1 MVDHVATSYYLSR
14 SSKLFNPFQDY
25 DMKVSNVLMLTVS
38 ALTGVQAMAA
48 EKPTIALVHGAFE
61 DAHIWDGVSAKLH
74 ADGYRVINVDL
85 PGRPSAPMATNLVS
99 SDVYR
104 DTVLKAIDGESQ
116 PVVLVGHSFGG
127 IAVSAVAEAAP
138 AKVKT
143 AVYLAA
149 YLPQDGESML
159 SLAKQDR
166 DSKAGPALR
175 IDEAK
180 GMISVDYAA
189 RADLFANGAPEGLRK
204 VLPDLI
210 IDEPLAPI
218 VTPVKLS
225 AERFGKVDKV
235 YIHTAQ
241 DQVVSPYLQQKM
253 VAATPVRLEFTLNT
267 GHTPFLTDVPGLV
280 SAIEKSAE

>member
-1 MVDHVATSYYLSR
+1 MKTLNSLILTSA
-14 SSKLFNPFQDY
+14 
-25 DMKVSNVLMLTVS
+25 
-38 ALTGVQAMAA
+38 ALIGAQTMAA
-48 EKPTIALVHGAFE
+48 EKPAITLVHGAFE
-61 DAHIWDGVSAKLH
+61 DSHVWDGVSAKLQ
-74 ADGYRVINVDL
+74 ADGYRVINVNL
-85 PGRPSAPMATNLVS
+85 PGRPSSPLAANLVS
-99 SDVYR
+99 GDVYR
-104 DTVLKAIDGESQ
+104 DTVLKAIAGESQ

-127 IAVSAVAEAAP
+127 IAVAAVTEAAP
-138 AKVKT
+138 ARIRT

-166 DSKAGPALR
+166 DSKAGPALH

-218 VTPVKLS
+218 VTPVKLT
-225 AERFGKVDKV
+225 AARFGKVDRV

-241 DQVVSPYLQQKM
+241 DQVVSPYLQEKM
-253 VAATPVRLEFTLNT
+253 IAATPVRLELTLNT
-267 GHTPFLTDVPGLV
+267 GHTPFLTDVSGLV
-280 SAIEKSAE
+280 SAIEQAAK

>member
-1 MVDHVATSYYLSR
+1 MKALNTLILTSA
-14 SSKLFNPFQDY
+14 
-25 DMKVSNVLMLTVS
+25 
-38 ALTGVQAMAA
+38 ALIGGQAMAA
-48 EKPTIALVHGAFE
+48 EKPAITFVHGAFE
-61 DAHIWDGVSAKLH
+61 DAHIWDGVSAKLQ
-74 ADGYRVINVDL
+74 ADGYRVINVNL
-85 PGRPSAPMATNLVS
+85 PGRPSSPLAPNLVS
-99 SDVYR
+99 GDLYR
-104 DTVLKAIDGESQ
+104 DTVLKAIAGETQ

-166 DSKAGPALR
+166 DSKAGPALK

-180 GMISVDYAA
+180 GMISVNYAA

-210 IDEPLAPI
+210 IDEPLGPI
-218 VTPVKLS
+218 ATPVHLT
-225 AERFGKVDKV
+225 AARFGKVDKV
-235 YIHTAQ
+235 YIHTTQ

-253 VAATPVRLEFTLNT
+253 VAATPVRLEVTLNT

-280 SAIEKSAE
+280 AGIEQAAK

>member
-1 MVDHVATSYYLSR
+1 MKTLNILLMTSAA
-14 SSKLFNPFQDY
+14 FF
-25 DMKVSNVLMLTVS
+25 
-38 ALTGVQAMAA
+38 GVQAMAA
-48 EKPTIALVHGAFE
+48 EKPAIALVHGAFE
-61 DAHIWDGVSAKLH
+61 DAHIWDGVSAKLK
-74 ADGYRVINVDL
+74 ADGYRVISVDL
-85 PGRPSAPMATNLVS
+85 PGRPSAPMAANLVS
-99 SDVYR
+99 NDVYR
-104 DTVLKAIDGESQ
+104 DTVLKAIDGESH

-127 IAVSAVAEAAP
+127 IAVSTVAEAAP

-166 DSKAGPALR
+166 DSKAGPALK

-180 GMISVDYAA
+180 GMISVNYAA

-218 VTPVKLS
+218 VTPVKLT
-225 AERFGKVDKV
+225 AQRFGKVDKV

-267 GHTPFLTDVPGLV
+267 GHTPFLTDVSGLV
-280 SAIEKSAE
+280 AAIENSAE

>member
-1 MVDHVATSYYLSR
+1 MAAWGHEVYHGFHGLHLINLI
-14 SSKLFNPFQDY
+14 KEH
-25 DMKVSNVLMLTVS
+25 DMNVLNSVILTS
-38 ALTGVQAMAA
+38 AALIGGSAMAA
-48 EKPTIALVHGAFE
+48 EKPAITLVHGAFE
-61 DAHIWDGVSAKLH
+61 DAHVWDGVGAKLQ
-74 ADGYRVINVDL
+74 ADGYRVINVNL
-85 PGRPSAPMATNLVS
+85 PGRPSLPMEPNLVS
-99 SDVYR
+99 ADVYR
-104 DTVLKAIDGESQ
+104 DAVLKAIAGETQ

-127 IAVSAVAEAAP
+127 IAVSNVAEAAP
-138 AKVKT
+138 EKIKT

-149 YLPQDGESML
+149 YLPRDGESML

-166 DSKAGPALR
+166 DSKAGPALQ

-180 GMISVDYAA
+180 GMIAVNYAA

-210 IDEPLAPI
+210 LDEPLAPI
-218 VTPVKLS
+218 TIPVKLT
-225 AERFGKVDKV
+225 AARFGKVDKV

-241 DQVVSPYLQQKM
+241 DNVVSPYLQQKM

-280 SAIEKSAE
+280 SAIEQAAK

>member
-1 MVDHVATSYYLSR
+1 
-14 SSKLFNPFQDY
+14 
-25 DMKVSNVLMLTVS
+25 MKALNVLMLAS
-38 ALTGVQAMAA
+38 AAILGGNAMAA
-48 EKPTIALVHGAFE
+48 EKPAITLVHGAFE
-61 DAHIWDGVSAKLH
+61 DSHVWDRVSAKLQ
-74 ADGYRVINVDL
+74 ADGYRVINVNL
-85 PGRPSAPMATNLVS
+85 PGRPSAPMAPNLVS
-99 SDVYR
+99 NDVYR
-104 DTVLKAIDGESQ
+104 DVVLKAISGEAK

-127 IAVSAVAEAAP
+127 IAVTNVAEAAP
-138 AKVKT
+138 EKIKT

-149 YLPQDGESML
+149 FLPQNGESML

-166 DSKAGPALR
+166 DSKAGPALH

-180 GMISVDYAA
+180 GMISVNYAA

-210 IDEPLAPI
+210 IDEPVGPI
-218 VTPVKLS
+218 VTPVKVTP
-225 AERFGKVDKV
+225 ARFGKVDKA

-253 VAATPVRLEFTLNT
+253 VEATPVRLQFTLNT
-267 GHTPFLTDVPGLV
+267 GHTPFLTDVAGLV

>member
-1 MVDHVATSYYLSR
+1 
-14 SSKLFNPFQDY
+14 
-25 DMKVSNVLMLTVS
+25 MKALNVLILAS
-38 ALTGVQAMAA
+38 ATAMGANAMAA
-48 EKPTIALVHGAFE
+48 EKPAIALVHGAFE
-61 DAHIWDGVSAKLH
+61 DAHIWDGVSAKLQ

-85 PGRPSAPMATNLVS
+85 PGRPSAPMAPNLVS
-99 SDVYR
+99 NDVYR
-104 DTVLKAIDGESQ
+104 DTVLKAIGGESK

-127 IAVSAVAEAAP
+127 IAVTDVAEAAP
-138 AKVKT
+138 EKIRT

-149 YLPQDGESML
+149 YLPQNGESML
-159 SLAKQDR
+159 SLAKEDR
-166 DSKAGPALR
+166 DSKAGPALK

-210 IDEPLAPI
+210 IDEPLGPI
-218 VTPVKLS
+218 ATPVHVT
-225 AERFGKVDKV
+225 AARFGKVDKV

-241 DQVVSPYLQQKM
+241 DQVVSPYLQAKM

>member
-1 MVDHVATSYYLSR
+1 
-14 SSKLFNPFQDY
+14 
-25 DMKVSNVLMLTVS
+25 MKALNTLILAS
-38 ALTGVQAMAA
+38 AAAMGANAMAA
-48 EKPTIALVHGAFE
+48 EKPAIALVHGAFE
-61 DAHIWDGVSAKLH
+61 DAHIWDGVSAKLQ

-85 PGRPSAPMATNLVS
+85 PGRPSAPMAPNLVS
-99 SDVYR
+99 NDLYR
-104 DTVLKAIDGESQ
+104 DTVLKAIAGESK

-127 IAVSAVAEAAP
+127 IAVTNVAEAAP
-138 AKVKT
+138 EKIRT

-149 YLPQDGESML
+149 YLPQNGESML

-166 DSKAGPALR
+166 DSKAGPALQ

-180 GMISVDYAA
+180 GMISVNYAA

-210 IDEPLAPI
+210 IDEPLGPI
-218 VTPVKLS
+218 ATPVNVT
-225 AERFGKVDKV
+225 AARFGKVDKV

-253 VAATPVRLEFTLNT
+253 SPSSSITQVLTL
-267 GHTPFLTDVPGLV
+267 VP
-280 SAIEKSAE
+280 A

>member
-1 MVDHVATSYYLSR
+1 
-14 SSKLFNPFQDY
+14 
-25 DMKVSNVLMLTVS
+25 MKALNVLILAS
-38 ALTGVQAMAA
+38 ATMMSTNVMAA

-61 DAHIWDGVSAKLH
+61 DAHVWDGVSAKLQ
-74 ADGYRVINVDL
+74 ADGYRVINIDL
-85 PGRPSAPMATNLVS
+85 PGRPSAPMTPNLVS
-99 SDVYR
+99 NDVYR
-104 DTVLKAIDGESQ
+104 DVVLKAIGGESK

-127 IAVSAVAEAAP
+127 IAVTNVAEVAP
-138 AKVKT
+138 EKIKT

-166 DSKAGPALR
+166 DSKAGPALH

-180 GMISVDYAA
+180 GMISVNYTA

-210 IDEPLAPI
+210 IDEPLGPI
-218 VTPVKLS
+218 VTPVNVTS
-225 AERFGKVDKV
+225 ARFGQVDKV

-280 SAIEKSAE
+280 SAIEQSAD

>member
-1 MVDHVATSYYLSR
+1 
-14 SSKLFNPFQDY
+14 
-25 DMKVSNVLMLTVS
+25 MKALNVLILASTIMSTNV
-38 ALTGVQAMAA
+38 MAA

-61 DAHIWDGVSAKLH
+61 DAHIWDGVSAKLQ

-85 PGRPSAPMATNLVS
+85 PGRPSAPMAPNLVS
-99 SDVYR
+99 NNVYR
-104 DTVLKAIDGESQ
+104 DAVLNAISGESR

-127 IAVSAVAEAAP
+127 IAVTNVAEAAP
-138 AKVKT
+138 EKIKT

-149 YLPQDGESML
+149 FLPQDGESML

-166 DSKAGPALR
+166 DSKAGPALK

-180 GMISVDYAA
+180 GTISVNYAA

-210 IDEPLAPI
+210 IDEPLGPI
-218 VTPVKLS
+218 VTPVS
-225 AERFGKVDKV
+225 VTAAHFGQVDKV

-280 SAIEKSAE
+280 SAIEKSAD

>member
-1 MVDHVATSYYLSR
+1 MKAFPVLALSFAA
-14 SSKLFNPFQDY
+14 LF
-25 DMKVSNVLMLTVS
+25 
-38 ALTGVQAMAA
+38 GVKAMAA
-48 EKPTIALVHGAFE
+48 EKPAIVLVHGAFE
-61 DAHIWDGVSAKLH
+61 DSHIWDGVSAKLR
-74 ADGYRVINVDL
+74 ADGYRVIYADL

-99 SDVYR
+99 GDMYR
-104 DTVLKAIDGESQ
+104 DTVLNAINAESQ

-166 DSKAGPALR
+166 DSKAGPALQ

-180 GMISVDYAA
+180 GMISINYAA

-210 IDEPLAPI
+210 IDEPLGPI
-218 VTPVKLS
+218 VTPVKLT
-225 AERFGKVDKV
+225 AQRFGKVDKV

-253 VAATPVRLEFTLNT
+253 VAATPARLEFTLNT

>member
-1 MVDHVATSYYLSR
+1 
-14 SSKLFNPFQDY
+14 
-25 DMKVSNVLMLTVS
+25 MKVANVLMVTSV
-38 ALTGVQAMAA
+38 ALSSVHAMAA
-48 EKPTIALVHGAFE
+48 EKPAIALVHGAFE
-61 DAHIWDGVSAKLH
+61 DAHIWDGVSIKLQ
-74 ADGYRVINVDL
+74 ADGYRVINVNL

-99 SDVYR
+99 GDVYR
-104 DTVLKAIDGESQ
+104 DTILKAINGESQ

-127 IAVSAVAEAAP
+127 IAISAVAEAAP
-138 AKVKT
+138 AKIKT

-166 DSKAGPALR
+166 DSKAGPALH

-180 GMISVDYAA
+180 GMISVNYAA
-189 RADLFANGAPEGLRK
+189 RADLFANAAPEGLRK

-218 VTPVKLS
+218 VTPLKLT
-225 AERFGKVDKV
+225 AQRFGKVDKV
-235 YIHTAQ
+235 YIHTSL

-253 VAATPVRLEFTLNT
+253 VAATPVRLEFTLDT